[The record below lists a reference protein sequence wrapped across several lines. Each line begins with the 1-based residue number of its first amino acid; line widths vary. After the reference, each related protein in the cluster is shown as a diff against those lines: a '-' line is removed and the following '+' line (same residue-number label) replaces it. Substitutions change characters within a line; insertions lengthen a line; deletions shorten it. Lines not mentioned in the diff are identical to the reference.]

1 MRQSIQKSGCLT
13 IQKVMKFFQ
22 QLGKINQTC
31 QNAIL
36 DAFCA
41 IYYSHWK
48 CLMDFFILLRL
59 LIIFTFTQS
68 YSSMTSSGRVSKFRT
83 RTNFVIKWNFPC
95 GNEMFILS
103 KLKII
108 CSRFQSCHD
117 WRPGLWRRLMDLIK
131 PLWKIQLFIRS
142 SLSLRLIRAAYLGLA
157 QKTECV

>member
-1 MRQSIQKSGCLT
+1 MEKLIKLAKMLFWMLYITLALKMPHGFS
-13 IQKVMKFFQ
+13 
-22 QLGKINQTC
+22 
-31 QNAIL
+31 
-36 DAFCA
+36 
-41 IYYSHWK
+41 
-48 CLMDFFILLRL
+48 ILLRL
-59 LIIFTFTQS
+59 LIIFMFTQS

-83 RTNFVIKWNFPC
+83 QTNFVIKWNFPC

-108 CSRFQSCHD
+108 SSRFQSCHD
-117 WRPGLWRRLMDLIK
+117 WRPGLWRRLMNLIK

>member
-1 MRQSIQKSGCLT
+1 MPKCYFGCSL
-13 IQKVMKFFQ
+13 
-22 QLGKINQTC
+22 C
-31 QNAIL
+31 YIL
-36 DAFCA
+36 LL
-41 IYYSHWK
+41 HWK

-68 YSSMTSSGRVSKFRT
+68 YSSMTSSGRASKFRT
-83 RTNFVIKWNFPC
+83 RTNFVIKWNSPC
-95 GNEMFILS
+95 GNELFILS

-117 WRPGLWRRLMDLIK
+117 WRPRLWRRLMNLIK

-142 SLSLRLIRAAYLGLA
+142 SLSLRLTRAAYLGLA